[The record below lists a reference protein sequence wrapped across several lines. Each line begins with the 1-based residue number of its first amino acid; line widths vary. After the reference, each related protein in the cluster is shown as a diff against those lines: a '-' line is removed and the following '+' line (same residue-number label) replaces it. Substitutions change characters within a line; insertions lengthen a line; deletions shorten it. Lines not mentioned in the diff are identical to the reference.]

1 MAPTPDILPVSPV
14 ARLPQKPA
22 EQEAAIQAVLDGAAF
37 AGARGW
43 VPATSGNFSAR
54 IDAGSIAITATG
66 TDKARLTRDD
76 IITLSLD
83 DPAHPRASA
92 EAPLHVDLYRAFPE
106 IGAIFHVHSP
116 AATLL
121 SLVDASKGAVRIQG
135 FELQKALAGVKTHE
149 VALDIPVFANSQD
162 MAVLGPQ
169 VLARLGDTPAVPGY
183 LLAGHGLYAWGRTP
197 AEARRHLE
205 ALEVLLGFEFERRRL
220 QP

>member
-1 MAPTPDILPVSPV
+1 MAPTPDILPGEAL
-14 ARLPQKPA
+14 ARLP
-22 EQEAAIQAVLDGAAF
+22 EDTAARDAAVTAVLEGAAF

-54 IDAGSIAITATG
+54 IDADEIAITATG

-76 IITLSLD
+76 IITVSLA

-106 IGAIFHVHSP
+106 IAAIFHVHSP

-121 SLVDASKGAVRIQG
+121 SRADAGRGAVRIQG

-169 VLARLGDTPAVPGY
+169 VLARLGGAPAIPGY
-183 LLAGHGLYAWGRTP
+183 LLAGHGLYAWGRTA

>member
-1 MAPTPDILPVSPV
+1 MAPTPDILPISPL
-14 ARLPQKPA
+14 ARLPENPA
-22 EQEAAIQAVLDGAAF
+22 AREAAVASVLDGAAF

-54 IDAGSIAITATG
+54 VDTESIAITATG

-76 IITLSLD
+76 IIIVRLD

-92 EAPLHVDLYRAFPE
+92 EAPLHLDLYRAFPE

-121 SLVDASKGAVRIQG
+121 SLIDAARAAVRIQG
-135 FELQKALAGVKTHE
+135 FELQKALAGMKTHE
-149 VALDIPVFANSQD
+149 VAVDIPVFANSQD
-162 MAVLGPQ
+162 MSVLGPQ
-169 VLARLGDTPAVPGY
+169 VLARLGGVPSVPGY
-183 LLAGHGLYAWGRTP
+183 LLAGHGLYAWGRTG

>member
-1 MAPTPDILPVSPV
+1 MAPTSDILPISPL
-14 ARLPQKPA
+14 ARLPGST
-22 EQEAAIQAVLDGAAF
+22 AAQDAAVTSVLEGAAF

-54 IDAGSIAITATG
+54 VDADSVAITATG
-66 TDKARLTRDD
+66 TDKARLTRDN
-76 IITLSLD
+76 IIIVQLEN
-83 DPAHPRASA
+83 PAHPRASA

-106 IGAIFHVHSP
+106 IAAIFHVHSP

-121 SLVDASKGAVRIQG
+121 SLADAGRGAVRIQG

-169 VLARLGDTPAVPGY
+169 VLARLGDAPAVPGY

>member
-1 MAPTPDILPVSPV
+1 MAPTPDILPISPL
-14 ARLPQKPA
+14 ARLPENTTA
-22 EQEAAIQAVLDGAAF
+22 RDAAVAAVLEGAAF

-54 IDAGSIAITATG
+54 IDADSIAITATG

-76 IITLSLD
+76 IITVRLD

-92 EAPLHVDLYRAFPE
+92 EAPLHLDLYRALPQ

-121 SLVDASKGAVRIQG
+121 SLVDAGRGAVRIQG

-169 VLARLGDTPAVPGY
+169 VLARLGDAPTVPGY
-183 LLAGHGLYAWGRTP
+183 LLAGHGLYAWGRTA